1 MRSFRI
7 LGKFLKPY
15 KGIAFLGPLL
25 MVLEVTMD
33 LLQPIIMQ
41 KIIDYGIANHDNDYV
56 IQMGMFMVIAAL
68 IGLVGG
74 LGCIYFST
82 KTAVHFSADI
92 RKTVLNKI
100 MTFSGEDREYFGS
113 GKLITIVTSDI
124 ITIQTALNMTLRIL
138 VRGPLLFIGSMGIVL
153 FSGNGLYPILFVVVP
168 ILLFSIFL
176 IVSRSGRL
184 FKKVQESIDK
194 VNTKLQENLAG
205 MRVIKAYVQQKQE
218 IEKFRQVNDG
228 WTKANRSAVQVNSIM
243 MPVIMLVINGGIIGT
258 LWLGSFNV
266 ANNSIEVGEILA
278 FINYLMLILM
288 SLMSIS
294 MVSILITRAFP
305 SVERVQEVL
314 EQKVNIMR
322 STDGFR
328 PEQIFGQIEFRDVSF
343 SYSKNEEQVLK
354 HVSFRVDATKK
365 IGIIGSTGSGKST
378 LVKLIARLYDVDAGE
393 ILVDGVNIKQIDL
406 SILRSSIG
414 FVTQKATLFSG
425 TIAENIRYGNSSA
438 DEAAIETAS
447 RDACAVEFIHRLEQ
461 GYNHELTQGAMNL
474 SGGQKQRLSLARA
487 LIRPAPI
494 LILDDSTSAVDAKSE
509 EMIQSALRKEK
520 DKTIFI
526 IASKISSILDA
537 DHILVLEDGE
547 LVGRGTHHQLLE
559 TCDVYREIYLSQ
571 GGHTESVAETG
582 RGIQ

>member
-1 MRSFRI
+1 
-7 LGKFLKPY
+7 LGKFLKAY
-15 KGIAFLGPLL
+15 KGIAFLGPIL

-41 KIIDYGIANHDNDYV
+41 KIIDQGIANHDNDYV
-56 IQMGMFMVIAAL
+56 IRMGLFMVVAAL

-82 KTAVHFSADI
+82 KTAVHFSADL
-92 RKTVLNKI
+92 RKAVLRKI
-100 MTFSGEDREYFGS
+100 MTFSGENREHFGS
-113 GKLITIVTSDI
+113 GKLITIVTNDI
-124 ITIQTALNMTLRIL
+124 ATIQTALNMTLRIL

-153 FSGNGLYPILFVVVP
+153 FSANGLFPVLFVVVP
-168 ILLFSIFL
+168 VLLFSVFL
-176 IVSRSGRL
+176 IVRRSGRL

-205 MRVIKAYVQQKQE
+205 VRVIKAYVQQKQE
-218 IEKFRQVNDG
+218 IQKFKQVNDG

-243 MPVIMLVINGGIIGT
+243 MPVIMLVINSGIIGT
-258 LWLGSFNV
+258 LWLGSYKV
-266 ANNSIEVGEILA
+266 ADNSIAIGEILA

-305 SVERVQEVL
+305 SVERVQETL
-314 EQKVNIMR
+314 EQKVNIAR
-322 STDGFR
+322 STDSFH
-328 PEQIFGQIEFRDVSF
+328 PAQIFGQIEFRDVSF

-354 HVSFRVDATKK
+354 SVSFRVEAGEK

-393 ILVDGVNIKQIDL
+393 ILLDGINIKHIDL
-406 SILRSSIG
+406 PILRSSIS

-425 TIAENIRYGNSSA
+425 TIAENIGFGYNQA
-438 DEAAIETAS
+438 DGFAIETAS
-447 RDACAVEFIHRLEQ
+447 RDACATEFIHRLEN
-461 GYNHELTQGAMNL
+461 GYDYVLTQGATNL
-474 SGGQKQRLSLARA
+474 SGGQKQRLSMARA
-487 LIRPAPI
+487 FVRPAPI

-509 EMIQSALRKEK
+509 EIIQATLRKLKE
-520 DKTIFI
+520 KTIFI

-547 LVGRGTHHQLLE
+547 LVGRGTHLHLLE
-559 TCDVYREIYLSQ
+559 TCDVYREIYSSQ
-571 GGHTESVAETG
+571 GGQIEYAAETG
-582 RGIQ
+582 RGEG